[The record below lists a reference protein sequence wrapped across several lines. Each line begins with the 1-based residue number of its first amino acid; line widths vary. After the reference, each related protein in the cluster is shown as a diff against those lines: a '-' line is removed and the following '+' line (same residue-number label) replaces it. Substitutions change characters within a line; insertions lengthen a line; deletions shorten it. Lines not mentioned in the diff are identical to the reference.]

1 LKLFATPSILPFS
14 KVSNLLLSVISIQ
27 VLPNA
32 LISLPDPLPQVFSV
46 VCSAGRHLVLFLYW
60 YSPRDRFD

>member
-32 LISLPDPLPQVFSV
+32 LISLPDPYKSSVLFAALVVIWFLPV
-46 VCSAGRHLVLFLYW
+46 LVLTA
-60 YSPRDRFD
+60 